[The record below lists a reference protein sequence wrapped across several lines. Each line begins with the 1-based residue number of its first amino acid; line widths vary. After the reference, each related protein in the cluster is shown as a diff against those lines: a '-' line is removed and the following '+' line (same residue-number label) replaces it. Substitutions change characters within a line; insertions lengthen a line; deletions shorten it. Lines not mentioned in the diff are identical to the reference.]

1 MEDPF
6 LQLSIIITSGLFA
19 CWVARL
25 CHLPSILLMLITGFL
40 VGPVLNW
47 VDPDELLGDLLL
59 PIVSISV
66 AVVLF
71 EGGLSLRLEKV
82 KKIGP
87 AVLLLVAFSTL
98 LGILLG
104 SLFLIHVIGFS
115 QGFSILLAS
124 ILVITGPTVIIP
136 LLHQLHV
143 KEPVRSI
150 LHWEGILID
159 PVGAIAAV
167 LIFDAI
173 FINHGPAL
181 TSIGIELFYSLFVG
195 VGTAVVAAFI
205 LFYSLRKFLIPDAL
219 RNPVTLLFLVASFA
233 LANTLQTDSGLVTA
247 TVMGLILANQKKIP
261 IKQIIEFKESLRV
274 ILIAFLFVTLAANI
288 DLEVM
293 IEWWAEALSI
303 LIFLLVFVRP
313 LIVFLSTLHSNLT
326 WKEKVFMSVVAPR
339 GIVSAAVASIF
350 SLELTRFGYPGGE
363 DLVPI
368 VFSIIV
374 GSVCISGLGAFLLAP
389 RLGLAGAVEPGVLI
403 IGANAVAREVG
414 QSLAK
419 AGFVPHYIDTDY
431 WKATQAK
438 QLQGNVYHGSF
449 VSFQEDYPDVLD
461 DVGMVMALTENDDI
475 NVLAINHL
483 SHFFNQ
489 EQLYQLRTNNDTLPE
504 HLTGRLLFSEKISNK
519 ILRNL
524 ILQGAKI
531 QSLQLEES
539 RTFKEWHDLNSQAIP
554 LFYIPKNGP
563 IESIDKLEKF
573 QNIQKGRV
581 LFLTATFS

>member
-1 MEDPF
+1 
-6 LQLSIIITSGLFA
+6 
-19 CWVARL
+19 
-25 CHLPSILLMLITGFL
+25 
-40 VGPVLNW
+40 
-47 VDPDELLGDLLL
+47 
-59 PIVSISV
+59 
-66 AVVLF
+66 
-71 EGGLSLRLEKV
+71 
-82 KKIGP
+82 
-87 AVLLLVAFSTL
+87 
-98 LGILLG
+98 
-104 SLFLIHVIGFS
+104 
-115 QGFSILLAS
+115 
-124 ILVITGPTVIIP
+124 
-136 LLHQLHV
+136 
-143 KEPVRSI
+143 
-150 LHWEGILID
+150 
-159 PVGAIAAV
+159 
-167 LIFDAI
+167 
-173 FINHGPAL
+173 
-181 TSIGIELFYSLFVG
+181 
-195 VGTAVVAAFI
+195 
-205 LFYSLRKFLIPDAL
+205 
-219 RNPVTLLFLVASFA
+219 
-233 LANTLQTDSGLVTA
+233 
-247 TVMGLILANQKKIP
+247 
-261 IKQIIEFKESLRV
+261 
-274 ILIAFLFVTLAANI
+274 
-288 DLEVM
+288 
-293 IEWWAEALSI
+293 
-303 LIFLLVFVRP
+303 
-313 LIVFLSTLHSNLT
+313 
-326 WKEKVFMSVVAPR
+326 MSVVAPR